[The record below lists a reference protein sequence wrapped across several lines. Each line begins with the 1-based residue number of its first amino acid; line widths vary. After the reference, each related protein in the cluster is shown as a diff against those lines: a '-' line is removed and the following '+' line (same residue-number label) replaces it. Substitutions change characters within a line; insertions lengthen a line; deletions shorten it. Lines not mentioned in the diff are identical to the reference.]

1 MGLRF
6 LIPANCCFVDK
17 KQMFVEICIA
27 KIRLLIIV
35 NNICLRLITFDCY
48 TTKIIKLMYRD
59 NAYYAPN
66 IEIIEVKVEQGFQ
79 DSIVLPEEK
88 FDW

>member
-1 MGLRF
+1 
-6 LIPANCCFVDK
+6 
-17 KQMFVEICIA
+17 
-27 KIRLLIIV
+27 
-35 NNICLRLITFDCY
+35 
-48 TTKIIKLMYRD
+48 MYRD

-79 DSIVLPEEK
+79 DSIVLLLPEEK

>member
-1 MGLRF
+1 M
-6 LIPANCCFVDK
+6 
-17 KQMFVEICIA
+17 
-27 KIRLLIIV
+27 LIIV

-66 IEIIEVKVEQGFQ
+66 IEIIEVKVEGGICQSNTPGG
-79 DSIVLPEEK
+79 DSVDDI
-88 FDW
+88 